1 MVKAERASVNVEEHV
16 ILYGVLGIVGTAL
29 LGFLMKVLFEWI
41 NRNKDDK
48 EAQRIYMCPLD
59 TSGSTQI
66 ISNVSAV
73 VNKMEGELTQV
84 HGDLQR
90 GIKVAEDNN
99 IRYLDLGMTMNR
111 VELMMQTN
119 LKFQERELAQMEKQ
133 TGILIEIKAG
143 LNAQ

>member
-1 MVKAERASVNVEEHV
+1 MEEHV